1 MPSNLMPCVP
11 RKNNDRAKQLAERWQ
26 RPFISGEDR
35 HGCEPIGAVNLT
47 RATTFSE
54 FVSEIRHEQRSHVLL
69 MSQHADP
76 VSVRVDVIRD
86 YPELAV
92 GSQRWDE
99 RVEAAS

>member
-1 MPSNLMPCVP
+1 
-11 RKNNDRAKQLAERWQ
+11 
-26 RPFISGEDR
+26 
-35 HGCEPIGAVNLT
+35 VNLT